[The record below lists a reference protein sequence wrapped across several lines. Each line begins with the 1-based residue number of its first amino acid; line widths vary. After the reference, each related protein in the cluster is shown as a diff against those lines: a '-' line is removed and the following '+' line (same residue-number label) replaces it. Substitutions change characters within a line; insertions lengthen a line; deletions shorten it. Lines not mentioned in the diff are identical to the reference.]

1 MLTEF
6 SEQVS
11 LPYNGFFFL
20 FFQMFNLLIRFSN
33 QIHYCITAVV
43 LWKSNLKSAIDI
55 LACLDSTLQ

>member
-11 LPYNGFFFL
+11 LPYNGFFF
-20 FFQMFNLLIRFSN
+20 FQMFNLLIRFSN
-33 QIHYCITAVV
+33 QIRYCITAVV